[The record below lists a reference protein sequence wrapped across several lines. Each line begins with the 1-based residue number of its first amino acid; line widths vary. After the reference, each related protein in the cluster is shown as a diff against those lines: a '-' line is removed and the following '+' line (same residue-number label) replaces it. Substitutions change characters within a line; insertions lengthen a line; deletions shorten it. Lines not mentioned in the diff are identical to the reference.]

1 MLESCITALLIRKP
15 KNRTSRFKH
24 EDHKIRPYKHIL
36 TIIMLCPLISLSYL
50 FNKVSSCIWKV
61 YMKESHK
68 KTAHS
73 SVITVIC
80 GEKTLCALPSLHSG
94 LASHSYCKQS
104 GPTCVHR
111 NCIYY
116 CQAIIAL
123 HCDFMN
129 NSGGAGNL
137 AAAQSQKIP
146 SSQ

>member
-1 MLESCITALLIRKP
+1 MYYSPIDQVTKESHLQTALNLKTTKPGLIKA
-15 KNRTSRFKH
+15 
-24 EDHKIRPYKHIL
+24 ELII
-36 TIIMLCPLISLSYL
+36 IIMLCPLISLFHL
-50 FNKVSSCIWKV
+50 FNKVISCIWKV
-61 YMKESHK
+61 YAKGK
-68 KTAHS
+68 PQKTARS
-73 SVITVIC
+73 SVITFVW
-80 GEKTLCALPSLHSG
+80 GEKTLCALPSLHGG
-94 LASHSYCKQS
+94 LASHSFCKQS

-129 NSGGAGNL
+129 NSEGVGNL